1 MLPYTIIFEPL
12 SECMLL
18 GACTAWAVNY
28 LFHWDPL
35 GFYLVHILCWFLLDW
50 VLLSIIQVSLAIIHM
65 YRFIIKKKKCLL
77 ARRVLYIRLYN

>member
-1 MLPYTIIFEPL
+1 
-12 SECMLL
+12 MLL

-50 VLLSIIQVSLAIIHM
+50 VLLSIIQVSLVII
-65 YRFIIKKKKCLL
+65 YLNSFIIKEKNVCML
-77 ARRVLYIRLYN
+77 ARCVFNIRLFTKN